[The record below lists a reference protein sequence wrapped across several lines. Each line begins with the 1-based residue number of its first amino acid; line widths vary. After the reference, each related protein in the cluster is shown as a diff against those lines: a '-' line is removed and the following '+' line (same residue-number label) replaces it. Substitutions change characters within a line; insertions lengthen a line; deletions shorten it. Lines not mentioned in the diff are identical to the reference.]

1 MNARHDLAVTV
12 PWMRQGTTHFLAQL
26 DLLSDIDLQGPSRL
40 PGWTRAHLIG
50 HLARNADAL
59 TRLALWA
66 RTRVET
72 PMYADRQQRAAE
84 IERSALQ
91 PATLLR
97 SDTVSTAYLLDQALD
112 VLDEA
117 TWQTTVRSAMGR
129 EIPASEIPWMRI
141 REVWLHA
148 IDLDAGARIAD
159 LPTGV
164 VDTLLDDV
172 VPVLSQK
179 PECPAVILNPTDR
192 DRDWRLGPDDVDN
205 VGVIIA
211 PATDLVGWLTGRIA
225 GSTLG
230 DHTPELPAWL

>member
-1 MNARHDLAVTV
+1 VNARHDLAVTM

-26 DLLSDIDLQGPSRL
+26 DVLSDTDLREPSRL
-40 PGWTRAHLIG
+40 PGWTRAHLVG

-84 IERSALQ
+84 IERSAQQ

-97 SDTVSTAYLLDQALD
+97 SDAVSTAQLLDRALD
-112 VLDEA
+112 VLDEV

-159 LPTGV
+159 LPPGI
-164 VDTLLDDV
+164 VDILLDDV

-179 PECPAVILNPTDR
+179 PECPAVILTPTDR
-192 DRDWRLGPDDVDN
+192 GHDWRLGPHDVEYA
-205 VGVIIA
+205 GVIRA
-211 PATDLVGWLTGRIA
+211 PAADLVGWLTGRIA

-230 DHTPELPAWL
+230 DHIPQLPAWL

>member
-1 MNARHDLAVTV
+1 MSDRHDLAVTV

-26 DLLSDIDLQGPSRL
+26 EVLSDTELREPSRL
-40 PGWTRAHLIG
+40 PGWTRAHVIG

-72 PMYADRQQRAAE
+72 TMYADRQQRAAE
-84 IERSALQ
+84 IERSARQ
-91 PATLLR
+91 PASLLR
-97 SDTVSTAYLLDQALD
+97 SDAVSTAHLLDQALD
-112 VLDEA
+112 VLDEVA
-117 TWQTTVRSAMGR
+117 WQTTVRSAMGR
-129 EIPASEIPWMRI
+129 EIPASEVPWMRI

-148 IDLDAGARIAD
+148 IDLDAGARITD
-159 LPTGV
+159 LPPGV

-179 PECPAVILNPTDR
+179 SECPAVVLTPTDR
-192 DRDWRLGPDDVDN
+192 DHDWRLGSDDVDN
-205 VGVIIA
+205 VRVIG

-230 DHTPELPAWL
+230 DRVPELPAWL